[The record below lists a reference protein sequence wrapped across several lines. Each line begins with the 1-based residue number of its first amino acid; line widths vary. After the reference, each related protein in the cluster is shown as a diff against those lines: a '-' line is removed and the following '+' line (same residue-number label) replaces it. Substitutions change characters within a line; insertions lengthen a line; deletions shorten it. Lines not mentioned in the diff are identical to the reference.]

1 MKPTT
6 KKYLIAGAIG
16 VVTIAG
22 ALAYLQYKK
31 LMNYTLKF
39 RGLRVRKLKFN
50 DFDFD
55 ISLDFIN
62 KSDIDFVIEKQ
73 VYNVYLNDIFV
84 TKLENAS
91 PTTIKSNTSSLM
103 ALNVKVNPKD
113 VLEKIGINALN
124 FVLNADKTILKVD
137 AKLKVKLWF
146 FNINIPYVYQS
157 TLKDMLLP
165 QPTEA

>member
-1 MKPTT
+1 
-6 KKYLIAGAIG
+6 
-16 VVTIAG
+16 
-22 ALAYLQYKK
+22 
-31 LMNYTLKF
+31 
-39 RGLRVRKLKFN
+39 LRVRKLKFN

-55 ISLDFIN
+55 ITLDFMN
-62 KSDIDFVIEKQ
+62 KSNIDFVIEKQ

-84 TKLENAS
+84 SKLENIS
-91 PTTIKSNTSSLM
+91 PSTIKANTTSPM

-113 VLEKIGINALN
+113 VLEKIGVNAVN

-157 TLKDMLLP
+157 TLKDMLYP
-165 QPTEA
+165 APEQA

>member
-16 VVTIAG
+16 VVTVAG

-39 RGLRVRKLKFN
+39 KGLRVRKLRFN

-55 ISLDFIN
+55 ITLDFMN
-62 KSDIDFVIEKQ
+62 KSNIDFIIEKQ

-84 TKLENAS
+84 TKLENIS
-91 PTTIKSNTSSLM
+91 PSTIKANTTSPM
-103 ALNVKVNPKD
+103 ALNVKFNPKD
-113 VLEKIGINALN
+113 VLEKIGVNAVN
-124 FVLNADKTILKVD
+124 FVLNANKTILKVD

-157 TLKDMLLP
+157 TLKDMLYP
-165 QPTEA
+165 VPEQA

>member
-31 LMNYTLKF
+31 LMNYALKF
-39 RGLRVRKLKFN
+39 KGLKIRKLNFN
-50 DFDFD
+50 EFDFD
-55 ISLDFIN
+55 VTLDFIN
-62 KSDIDFVIEKQ
+62 KSDIDFIIERQ

-91 PTTIKSNTSSLM
+91 PTQIKAKTSSLM
-103 ALNVKVNPKD
+103 GLNVKLNPKS
-113 VLEKIGINALN
+113 VLEKIGINAVN
-124 FVLNADKTILKVD
+124 FVANANKTIFKVD

-146 FNINIPYVYQS
+146 FTINIPFVYQS

-165 QPTEA
+165 PPEQA